1 MITLVFLAGLA
12 FIGYQIYESLLKI
25 KTQAKKQMGNKNVVF
40 SKEGV
45 RVGIKHVET
54 EAYVDKT
61 QSWVVKA
68 WNLSGES
75 KDKSKK
81 YVFQVWKR
89 LCPT

>member
-89 LCPT
+89 PYPT

>member
-1 MITLVFLAGLA
+1 VITLVFLAGLA

-89 LCPT
+89 PYPT